1 MHLAPADLCVT
12 MLHDKLPQCSYRPQP
27 YADPPSE
34 PLAEAAHDAEPLLMT
49 AARHMFFLG
58 GTIFNKT
65 LLGVAN
71 T

>member
-1 MHLAPADLCVT
+1 VPIICVT
-12 MLHDKLPQCSYRPQP
+12 ILHDKLPLCSYRPQP

-34 PLAEAAHDAEPLLMT
+34 PLAEAALDAEPLLMT